1 MRKPP
6 SLFWLTRHTN
16 VIVLCA
22 AIVLNM
28 LGQGVVS
35 PSVPLFAEEFSS
47 TPTLIGLAVVMIAT
61 GRMIM
66 SLPGGVLVQTLGRK
80 PVLKTFP
87 CYVDIMQNMTL
98 SYELITNKEW
108 KYRMINRD
116 ELNKEIKFLSSSGY
130 KLP

>member
-1 MRKPP
+1 IRNHI
-6 SLFWLTRHTN
+6 SLCEDFY
-16 VIVLCA
+16 
-22 AIVLNM
+22 
-28 LGQGVVS
+28 
-35 PSVPLFAEEFSS
+35 
-47 TPTLIGLAVVMIAT
+47 
-61 GRMIM
+61 
-66 SLPGGVLVQTLGRK
+66 GGLGRK

-130 KLP
+130 NHILIFPNGDDEILNLDIMHNMTEEELGVLSGYKLQTASETHNKKQLEEEQKNREKKEKSWWQ